1 MSPRHRPLD
10 ARAANRLLQPIAAL
24 HQMKCGEGELAL
36 EKAKKPAIPFVNLL
50 RFLVIAATIDLAY
63 ALVVKMAYHVSLS
76 RRRSP
81 VRIRS
86 SAPVLDTIIPSC
98 SASSGCFYL
107 VHE

>member
-1 MSPRHRPLD
+1 MQCS
-10 ARAANRLLQPIAAL
+10 
-24 HQMKCGEGELAL
+24 EGELAL
-36 EKAKKPAIPFVNLL
+36 GKAKKPAIPFVNLL

-86 SAPVLDTIIPSC
+86 SAPVLDTIHPL
-98 SASSGCFYL
+98 ATGQEAFYL
-107 VHE
+107 YNAKMVIFYL

>member
-1 MSPRHRPLD
+1 MSPRYRPLD
-10 ARAANRLLQPIAAL
+10 ARAANRLLQPITAF
-24 HQMKCGEGELAL
+24 HRMKCGKGELAL

-86 SAPVLDTIIPSC
+86 SAPVLDTIYPLAMRQVGVFI
-98 SASSGCFYL
+98 
-107 VHE
+107 

>member
-1 MSPRHRPLD
+1 MNVDPYSVPEEG
-10 ARAANRLLQPIAAL
+10 
-24 HQMKCGEGELAL
+24 CGEGERNTSLRL
-36 EKAKKPAIPFVNLL
+36 DDSPINLL

-86 SAPVLDTIIPSC
+86 SAPVLDTIHPLAMRQVGVFI
-98 SASSGCFYL
+98 
-107 VHE
+107 

>member
-1 MSPRHRPLD
+1 MGSIDPYSVPEEGVGRV
-10 ARAANRLLQPIAAL
+10 RLR
-24 HQMKCGEGELAL
+24 
-36 EKAKKPAIPFVNLL
+36 FDDSSTNLL

-86 SAPVLDTIIPSC
+86 SAPVLDTIHPL
-98 SASSGCFYL
+98 ATDQEDFYL
-107 VHE
+107 YNAEMVVFRL